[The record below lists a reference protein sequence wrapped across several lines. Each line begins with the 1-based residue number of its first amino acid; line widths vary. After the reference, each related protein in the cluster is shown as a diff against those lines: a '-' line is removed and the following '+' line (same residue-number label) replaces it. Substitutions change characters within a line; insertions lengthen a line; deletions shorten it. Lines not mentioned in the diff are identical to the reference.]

1 MDWNQMAKTATPTL
15 LVRPAAEADRP
26 RLISLINAAF
36 AVERF
41 LEGTRTDEER
51 LAAMMRQGTV
61 LTVEDADGLLLGCVY
76 TEVRGL
82 CGYLGQLAVDPAHQG
97 KGLSRLLIAAA
108 EERLRGHGCQA
119 VEITVLNLRPELP
132 SFYHRFGFV
141 EVGTKEAC
149 LSRPVKAGVECHMIV
164 MMKNL

>member
-1 MDWNQMAKTATPTL
+1 MTSAADSTFL
-15 LVRPAAEADRP
+15 IRPAAEADRP

-36 AVERF
+36 AIERF

-61 LTVEDADGLLLGCVY
+61 LAVEDAGGRLLGCVY

-108 EERLRGHGCQA
+108 EERLRGHGCQS
-119 VEITVLNLRPELP
+119 VEITVLSLRPELP
-132 SFYHRFGFV
+132 PFYRRFGFV
-141 EVGTKEAC
+141 ETGTKEAR
-149 LSRPVKAGVECHMIV
+149 LSRPVKAGVACHMIV